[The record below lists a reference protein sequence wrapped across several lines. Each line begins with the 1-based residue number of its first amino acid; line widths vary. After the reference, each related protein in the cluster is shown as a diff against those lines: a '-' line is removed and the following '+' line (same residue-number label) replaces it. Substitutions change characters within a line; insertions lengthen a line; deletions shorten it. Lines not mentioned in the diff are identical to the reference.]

1 LSKKVQLSRNI
12 PAVGRD
18 AIGLVNSSK
27 SLNMELIQPGLGL
40 IFWMTLSFGLVLFL
54 LGKYAW
60 KPIMKMLKEREES
73 INQALHAADKA
84 REEMKNLVSDNEKL
98 LAEAKNERDAIL
110 GEARKIREKMI
121 EEARGKA
128 NEEATRIVDNALER
142 IENEKM
148 AAITELKNQIA
159 LLSIEI
165 AEKLIREELSHDTKQ
180 QELIKKMLDD
190 VQAN

>member
-1 LSKKVQLSRNI
+1 
-12 PAVGRD
+12 
-18 AIGLVNSSK
+18 
-27 SLNMELIQPGLGL
+27 MELIQPGLGL
-40 IFWMTLSFGLVLFL
+40 IFWMTLSFALVLFL

-73 INQALHAADKA
+73 IDKALHAADKA
-84 REEMKNLVSDNEKL
+84 REDMKSLKIDNEKL

-110 GEARKIREKMI
+110 SEARKIREKMI

-128 NEEATRIVDNALER
+128 NEEARRIVENALER

-165 AEKLIREELSHDTKQ
+165 AEKLVREELSHDKKQ
-180 QELIKKMLDD
+180 EELIKKMLDD
-190 VQAN
+190 VRAN

>member
-1 LSKKVQLSRNI
+1 
-12 PAVGRD
+12 
-18 AIGLVNSSK
+18 
-27 SLNMELIQPGLGL
+27 MELIQPGLGL
-40 IFWMTLSFGLVLFL
+40 IFWMTLSFALVLFL

-60 KPIMKMLKEREES
+60 KPIMKMLKEREDS
-73 INQALHAADKA
+73 IDMALHAADRA
-84 REEMKNLVSDNEKL
+84 REDMKSLKIDNEKL

-121 EEARGKA
+121 DEARFKA
-128 NEEATRIVDNALER
+128 NEEAQRIVENALER

-165 AEKLIREELSHDTKQ
+165 AEKLVREELSHDKKQ
-180 QELIKKMLDD
+180 EELIKKMLDD
-190 VQAN
+190 IRAN

>member
-1 LSKKVQLSRNI
+1 
-12 PAVGRD
+12 
-18 AIGLVNSSK
+18 
-27 SLNMELIQPGLGL
+27 MELIQPGLGL
-40 IFWMTLSFGLVLFL
+40 IFWMTLSFALVLFL

-73 INQALHAADKA
+73 IDQALHAADRA

-110 GEARKIREKMI
+110 SEARKIREKI
-121 EEARGKA
+121 IDEARIKA
-128 NEEATRIVDNALER
+128 NEEAQRIVENALER

-165 AEKLIREELSHDTKQ
+165 AEKLVREELSHDKKQ
-180 QELIKKMLDD
+180 EELIKKMLDD

>member
-1 LSKKVQLSRNI
+1 
-12 PAVGRD
+12 
-18 AIGLVNSSK
+18 
-27 SLNMELIQPGLGL
+27 MELIQPGLGL
-40 IFWMTLSFGLVLFL
+40 IFWMTLSFALVLFL

-73 INQALHAADKA
+73 IDQALHAADRA

-98 LAEAKNERDAIL
+98 LAEAKNDRDAIL
-110 GEARKIREKMI
+110 SEARKIREKMI
-121 EEARGKA
+121 DEARTKA
-128 NEEATRIVDNALER
+128 NEEAQRIVDSALER

-165 AEKLIREELSHDTKQ
+165 AEKLVREELSHDKKQ
-180 QELIKKMLDD
+180 EELIKKMLDD

>member
-1 LSKKVQLSRNI
+1 
-12 PAVGRD
+12 
-18 AIGLVNSSK
+18 
-27 SLNMELIQPGLGL
+27 MELIQPGLGL
-40 IFWMTLSFGLVLFL
+40 IFWMTISFGLVLFL

-60 KPIMKMLKEREES
+60 KPIMKMLREREES
-73 INQALHAADKA
+73 IEQALHAADKA
-84 REEMKNLVSDNEKL
+84 RDEMKNLVSDNERL

-110 GEARKIREKMI
+110 GEARKIREKII

-128 NEEATRIVDNALER
+128 NEEAERIVENARER

-165 AEKLIREELSHDTKQ
+165 AEKLIREELSHDKKQ
-180 QELIKKMLDD
+180 EGLIRKMLDD
-190 VQAN
+190 VKSN

>member
-1 LSKKVQLSRNI
+1 
-12 PAVGRD
+12 
-18 AIGLVNSSK
+18 
-27 SLNMELIQPGLGL
+27 MELIQPGLGL
-40 IFWMTLSFGLVLFL
+40 IFWMTLSFAAVLFL

-73 INQALHAADKA
+73 IDQALHAADRA
-84 REEMKNLVSDNEKL
+84 REEMKNLVNDNEKL
-98 LAEAKNERDAIL
+98 LAEAKNDRDAIL
-110 GEARKIREKMI
+110 SEARKIREKI
-121 EEARGKA
+121 IDEARTKA
-128 NEEATRIVDNALER
+128 NEEGQRIVESALER

-165 AEKLIREELSHDTKQ
+165 AEKLVREELSHDKKQ
-180 QELIKKMLDD
+180 EDLIKKMLDD

>member
-1 LSKKVQLSRNI
+1 
-12 PAVGRD
+12 
-18 AIGLVNSSK
+18 
-27 SLNMELIQPGLGL
+27 MELIQPGLGL
-40 IFWMTLSFGLVLFL
+40 IFWMTLSFALVLFL

-73 INQALHAADKA
+73 IDKALHAADKA
-84 REEMKNLVSDNEKL
+84 REDMKSLKIDNEKL

-110 GEARKIREKMI
+110 SEARKIREKMI
-121 EEARGKA
+121 DEARGKA
-128 NEEATRIVDNALER
+128 NEEAQRIVENALER

-165 AEKLIREELSHDTKQ
+165 AEKLVREELSHDKKQ
-180 QELIKKMLDD
+180 EELIKKMLDD
-190 VQAN
+190 VQTN

>member
-1 LSKKVQLSRNI
+1 
-12 PAVGRD
+12 
-18 AIGLVNSSK
+18 
-27 SLNMELIQPGLGL
+27 MELIQPGLGL
-40 IFWMTLSFGLVLFL
+40 IFWMTLSFALVLFL

-73 INQALHAADKA
+73 IDQALHAADRA
-84 REEMKNLVSDNEKL
+84 REEMKNLASDNEKL
-98 LAEAKNERDAIL
+98 LAEAKNDRDAIL
-110 GEARKIREKMI
+110 SEARKIREKMI
-121 EEARGKA
+121 DEARIKA
-128 NEEATRIVDNALER
+128 NEEAQRIVENALER

-165 AEKLIREELSHDTKQ
+165 AEKLVREELSHDKKQ
-180 QELIKKMLDD
+180 EELIKKMLDD

>member
-1 LSKKVQLSRNI
+1 
-12 PAVGRD
+12 
-18 AIGLVNSSK
+18 
-27 SLNMELIQPGLGL
+27 MELIQPGLGL
-40 IFWMTLSFGLVLFL
+40 IFWMTLSFALVLFL

-73 INQALHAADKA
+73 IDNALHQADRA
-84 REEMKNLVSDNEKL
+84 REDMKSLKIDNEKL

-110 GEARKIREKMI
+110 SEARKIREKMI
-121 EEARGKA
+121 DEARFKA
-128 NEEATRIVDNALER
+128 NEEAQQIVDNALER

-165 AEKLIREELSHDTKQ
+165 AEKLVREELSHDKKQ
-180 QELIKKMLDD
+180 EELIKKMLDD

>member
-1 LSKKVQLSRNI
+1 
-12 PAVGRD
+12 
-18 AIGLVNSSK
+18 
-27 SLNMELIQPGLGL
+27 MELIQPGIGL
-40 IFWMTLSFGLVLFL
+40 IFWMTLSFAAVLFL

-60 KPIMKMLKEREES
+60 RPIMKMLKEREDS
-73 INQALHAADKA
+73 IDQALHAADKA

-121 EEARGKA
+121 DEARVKA
-128 NEEATRIVDNALER
+128 NEEAQRIVESAQER

-165 AEKLIREELSHDTKQ
+165 AEKLMREELSHDKKQ
-180 QELIKKMLDD
+180 EELIKKMLDD